1 MSKYFIICKILV
13 QLFSMIIF
21 LSACMVGPNYVKPNP
36 IVTTSMPTSYKESKG
51 KSIMPGKGW
60 KNLSPQDSFD
70 RGKWWE
76 VFHDHTLNDLE
87 CQLNHNN
94 QTIVNAYQNYR
105 QAKSL
110 VDEARASFFPTLT
123 GNYTLTRQ
131 KQGGSSS
138 SFISTSATGTTSTG
152 TSSASGGTS
161 SKIET
166 TQSLG
171 FPASWVLDT
180 WGQVARTVEA
190 AAAGA
195 QASAALWQST
205 RLINQNSLAQYYY
218 QLRQLDKDQQILNET
233 VVSYQQSL
241 QLTKH
246 QYVSGV
252 AAYSD
257 VIQAK
262 TQLESAQAAAINNGI
277 LRGQYEHAIAV
288 LIGLPP
294 EKFSIKP
301 NVKLVSTPAI
311 PLNVPSALL
320 ERRPDIAEA
329 ERQVAQANAQIGAD
343 YAAFFPTITLSG
355 DVSTAVHTGSLG
367 QLLRFNPVS
376 WAYGPQ
382 LSQLIFDGGLR
393 SATVSADCHAFLA
406 SVANYRQVVLNAFQN
421 VEDDLVSLRLL
432 KQESAVQ
439 DRAAHDAIVSLQLVL
454 NQYKSG
460 IVQYSNVITAQVTAF
475 NAEQTAA
482 DIKYQEMVSAA
493 NLIAALGGGWDRNS
507 INCSAKCPMPPV

>member
-1 MSKYFIICKILV
+1 MNKKIFV
-13 QLFSMIIF
+13 LFSTIIF
-21 LSACMVGPNYVKPNP
+21 LSACTVGPNYVKPAP
-36 IVTTSMPTSYKESKG
+36 IATTSMPVTYKESKG
-51 KSIMPGKGW
+51 KSIMPGKDW
-60 KNLSPQDSFD
+60 KNISPQDNFD
-70 RGKWWE
+70 RGHWWE
-76 VFHDHTLNDLE
+76 VFNDKTLNDLE

-94 QTIVNAYQNYR
+94 QTIMNAYQNYR
-105 QAKSL
+105 QAKSI

-138 SFISTSATGTTSTG
+138 SFISTSTTGATATG
-152 TSSASGGTS
+152 TSSAGAGSS

-171 FPASWVLDT
+171 FTASWVLDT
-180 WGQVARTVEA
+180 WGQVTRTVEA

-205 RLINQNSLAQYYY
+205 RLISQASLAQYYY
-218 QLRQLDKDQQILNET
+218 ELRQLDKDQQILDET
-233 VVSYQQSL
+233 VVSYKQSL

-246 QYVSGV
+246 QYVSGI
-252 AAYSD
+252 AAYTD

-294 EKFSIKP
+294 ENFSIKP
-301 NVKLVSTPAI
+301 YIKLVSTPAI
-311 PLNVPSALL
+311 PLSVPSMLL

-343 YAAFFPTITLSG
+343 YAAFFPTITLTG
-355 DVSTAVHTGSLG
+355 GVSTVVHTGSIG
-367 QLLRFNPVS
+367 QLLKFNPIS

-406 SVANYRQVVLNAFQN
+406 SVANYRQVVLSAFQN
-421 VEDDLVSLRLL
+421 VEDNLVSLRLL
-432 KQESAVQ
+432 KQESTVQ
-439 DRAAHDAIVSLQLVL
+439 DRAAHDAFISLQLVL

-475 NAEQTAA
+475 TAEQTAA
-482 DIKYQEMVSAA
+482 DIKYQEMVSAV

-507 INCSAKCPMPPV
+507 INCAAKCPVLPG